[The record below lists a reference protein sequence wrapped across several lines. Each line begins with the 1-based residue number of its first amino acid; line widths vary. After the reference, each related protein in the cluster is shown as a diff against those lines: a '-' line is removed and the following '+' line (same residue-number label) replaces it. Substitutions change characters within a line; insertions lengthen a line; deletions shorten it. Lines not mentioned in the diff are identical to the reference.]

1 LSSIYKQEYDWWCER
16 LRYTATHPSSMVKGK
31 VIETVTL
38 TTKQKWITNKK
49 FEKIKQTLKDPLQP
63 DKLAKDT
70 MWITKQGGVI
80 TLRYK
85 KSLIQNTLT
94 GKLEEYN
101 YDPVQSLERIDG
113 S

>member
-1 LSSIYKQEYDWWCER
+1 M
-16 LRYTATHPSSMVKGK
+16 TKGK
-31 VIETVTL
+31 VITTVTL
-38 TTKQKWITNKK
+38 HTKQKWITNKK
-49 FEKIKQTLKDPLQP
+49 WEKVKQTLKDPLQP

-70 MWITKQGGVI
+70 MYITKKGGVI
-80 TLRYK
+80 YLRYK
-85 KSLIQNTLT
+85 KSLIYNTLT

>member
-1 LSSIYKQEYDWWCER
+1 
-16 LRYTATHPSSMVKGK
+16 
-31 VIETVTL
+31 
-38 TTKQKWITNKK
+38 
-49 FEKIKQTLKDPLQP
+49 
-63 DKLAKDT
+63 
-70 MWITKQGGVI
+70 MWISKQGGVI

>member
-1 LSSIYKQEYDWWCER
+1 MA
-16 LRYTATHPSSMVKGK
+16 RYQVMHPSSMMKGK
-31 VIETVTL
+31 IITQITL
-38 TTKQKWITNKK
+38 STKQKWITKK
-49 FEKIKQTLKDPLQP
+49 KWEKIIQTLKDPLQP

-70 MWITKQGGVI
+70 MWISKQGGI
-80 TLRYK
+80 IILRYK

-101 YDPVQSLERIDG
+101 YDPVQSLDRIDG

>member
-1 LSSIYKQEYDWWCER
+1 
-16 LRYTATHPSSMVKGK
+16 MKGK
-31 VIETVTL
+31 VIETITL
-38 TTKQKWITNKK
+38 STQQKWITKK
-49 FEKIKQTLKDPLQP
+49 KWEKLVNTLKDPLQP

-101 YDPVQSLERIDG
+101 YNPVQSLERIDG

>member
-1 LSSIYKQEYDWWCER
+1 MIR
-16 LRYTATHPSSMVKGK
+16 GK
-31 VIETVTL
+31 VIETITL
-38 TTKQKWITNKK
+38 STKQKWITKK
-49 FEKIKQTLKDPLQP
+49 KWEKIVNTLKDPLQP

-70 MWITKQGGVI
+70 MWISKHRGVI

-85 KSLIQNTLT
+85 QPLIQNTLT
-94 GKLEEYN
+94 GKLEEYR

>member
-1 LSSIYKQEYDWWCER
+1 MRHS
-16 LRYTATHPSSMVKGK
+16 ATDPNSHMKGK
-31 VIETVTL
+31 VIETITL
-38 TTKQKWITNKK
+38 STQQKWITKK
-49 FEKIKQTLKDPLQP
+49 KWEKLVNTLKDPLQP

-70 MWITKQGGVI
+70 MYMSKQGGII

-94 GKLEEYN
+94 GKLEEYR
-101 YDPVQSLERIDG
+101 YDPIQSLERIDG

>member
-1 LSSIYKQEYDWWCER
+1 
-16 LRYTATHPSSMVKGK
+16 MMKGK
-31 VIETVTL
+31 VITQVTL
-38 TTKQKWITNKK
+38 STNRKWITKK
-49 FEKIKQTLKDPLQP
+49 KWEKIIQTLKDPLQP

-70 MWITKQGGVI
+70 MWISKQGGII

>member
-1 LSSIYKQEYDWWCER
+1 
-16 LRYTATHPSSMVKGK
+16 MMKGK
-31 VIETVTL
+31 VITQVTL
-38 TTKQKWITNKK
+38 STNRKWITKK
-49 FEKIKQTLKDPLQP
+49 KWEKIIQTLKDPLQP

-70 MWITKQGGVI
+70 MWISKQGGII

-85 KSLIQNTLT
+85 KLLIQNTLT
-94 GKLEEYN
+94 GKLEEYR